1 MLDLQQQQ
9 QLEGPPAP
17 VAAPYRYSLKHKDLI
32 YDATGPSSLYSNHHQ
47 DPKQT
52 QSASNVDL
60 LTLGGAE
67 TSVRQSGSRAH
78 KHAPLKGRGHIV
90 KHHHHTA
97 TSRRNS
103 ATAIAAS
110 AASAL
115 DYSSSLAAAAVPL
128 AEDSRL
134 LDAADAT
141 SSRKKS
147 GEIYIF
153 FFFFFFHCI
162 VPHLTVIIIIDMN
175 E

>member
-47 DPKQT
+47 DPRQA

-67 TSVRQSGSRAH
+67 TSVRQSGSRGH
-78 KHAPLKGRGHIV
+78 KHVPLRGRGHIV

-115 DYSSSLAAAAVPL
+115 DYSSSLAAAAAVPL

-153 FFFFFFHCI
+153 FFFFHCI
-162 VPHLTVIIIIDMN
+162 VPHLTVIIIIDTN